1 MQLVNTYTYKNTL
14 NQALDNAW
22 IKDYVL
28 SYDHLQEDIEEYKYQ
43 MIYCKWLGEKLNH
56 LFF

>member
-14 NQALDNAW
+14 NQAIDNAW

-28 SYDHLQEDIEEYKYQ
+28 SYDHLQEDIDV
-43 MIYCKWLGEKLNH
+43 
-56 LFF
+56 

>member
-1 MQLVNTYTYKNTL
+1 MQLVNTYTYKNIL

-28 SYDHLQEDIEEYKYQ
+28 SYDHLQEDIEV
-43 MIYCKWLGEKLNH
+43 
-56 LFF
+56 